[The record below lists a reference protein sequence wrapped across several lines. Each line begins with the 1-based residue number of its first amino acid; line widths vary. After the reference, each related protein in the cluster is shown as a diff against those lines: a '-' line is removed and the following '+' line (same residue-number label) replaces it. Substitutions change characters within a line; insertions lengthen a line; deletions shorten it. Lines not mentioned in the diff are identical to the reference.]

1 MTVDLLGYAFNLAG
15 GAVEDATAQ
24 VLTKNT
30 TTQIA
35 TVDTDSNGKF
45 EFSGIAEG
53 LYDIKVTSGSSV
65 RWRKYDD
72 EIQTAV
78 MEAGSLRLRGT
89 NGSYAHVFQGTP
101 SATRTIT
108 FPDEDGTVVL
118 TSTATDITLDDDV
131 DISWG
136 TGADA
141 LMRWSDGDGDNH
153 ALALG
158 LGDTSQQFHI
168 TDKAAIGTDW
178 ARSAGTHPEV
188 AIHSNTTPASDY
200 LAIGNHDGT
209 TASIDVVGGT
219 TLDLRIAGTDEL
231 QITAAGIDTNGG
243 TVTGTTI
250 TGATALVGGT
260 IAGTSG
266 TFSGIVDI
274 TLVTDATDATG
285 DTGAL
290 RTEGGASIAKKLYV
304 GGDLNVTGNAT
315 ITGTT
320 TLNGAL
326 VLGDAAGD
334 TLSITASATVST
346 DFKFADDVD
355 IALGTNADIL
365 MRNRSTSAAANLEIT
380 DIIIGTSVHPGV
392 AANSLLVSNI
402 TASGDMMFLTNRGGN
417 SEAHM
422 LFDASAGDTYLYA
435 RGVQAMKI
443 TGGGAIVVTPSITA
457 NGGVVGNLTG
467 NVTGNA
473 DTVTTNANLTGDV
486 TSSGNATTIAAGA
499 VDTAHIGDNQVT
511 LAKMAGIARGKI
523 IYGDASGNPAVLASG
538 TASQVLT
545 MTDGDDFDWADAN
558 TGDITGVTA
567 GAGLSGGGSSGG
579 VTLAL
584 DLSSSLSDVTP
595 ANGDKLATLDSD
607 GSTEQLTT
615 VASLATLFAG
625 AGMTATSSVV
635 NVIGGDGITA
645 NANDVAITPA
655 NTNIT
660 SIYNAALAVG
670 YGASH
675 ANINFAT
682 DNQII
687 FDIDGT
693 PQIELLDGILQPV
706 TDADIN
712 LGATAKRFQTVYGQQ
727 YHMDAS
733 VDGIAEHSYA
743 GMSATIRVGDGADI
757 GAFDLVC
764 ISDVT
769 NEVQKANASAIATAK
784 VIGINPSNSAISDNS
799 EGTILLHGFVRDD
812 SWSWT
817 TGQTLY
823 LSGGTAGDITATA
836 PSTTN
841 HCVVP
846 IGVALEPDMIYF
858 NPTQTIIEHA

>member
-1 MTVDLLGYAFNLAG
+1 M
-15 GAVEDATAQ
+15 ATTFQ
-24 VLTKNT
+24 
-30 TTQIA
+30 
-35 TVDTDSNGKF
+35 
-45 EFSGIAEG
+45 
-53 LYDIKVTSGSSV
+53 KV
-65 RWRKYDD
+65 
-72 EIQTAV
+72 A
-78 MEAGSLRLRGT
+78 
-89 NGSYAHVFQGTP
+89 N
-101 SATRTIT
+101 
-108 FPDEDGTVVL
+108 
-118 TSTATDITLDDDV
+118 
-131 DISWG
+131 
-136 TGADA
+136 
-141 LMRWSDGDGDNH
+141 N
-153 ALALG
+153 
-158 LGDTSQQFHI
+158 
-168 TDKAAIGTDW
+168 AIGTLNTTMN
-178 ARSAGTHPEV
+178 ASVTSVVLESGEGALFPASGSFHISIGSEIMIFTSRSIDTLTVSRAAESTSA
-188 AIHSNTTPASDY
+188 AIHTAGVSVALNIISKHISDLNTAVNAIETVLASSGGLSGSLGDETGSGALVFATSPTLVTPALGTPASGVLTNTTGY
-200 LAIGNHDGT
+200 TGETALVTTGVLNSGSINTSFGTINNNAAITGT
-209 TASIDVVGGT
+209 
-219 TLDLRIAGTDEL
+219 
-231 QITAAGIDTNGG
+231 
-243 TVTGTTI
+243 TVTGS
-250 TGATALVGGT
+250 TALVGGT

-645 NANDVAITPA
+645 NANDVAVTAA

-660 SIYNAALAVG
+660 SIYNASLAVG

-693 PQIELLDGILQPV
+693 AQIELLDGILQPV